1 MLVLL
6 LVLLYGTSIQAFAP
20 IQSPL
25 LWSRSNK
32 FHVDIRTTSSSILR
46 YPINNSLSSTENGNN
61 GNESPLITVPAI
73 QGSEGFSS
81 SGNNANVREAIVNT
95 GVTLAATASF
105 GTAVWAIMGPKSGEE
120 FFTGYLVE
128 QSLSVDNLL
137 VFLILFEYF
146 NVPQESQTRVLKWGI
161 IGAMTMRAIMI
172 LLGLAVLESFRP
184 VLLVFA
190 GILIY
195 GSYNIL
201 TGEEEEEE
209 DMSENWIVKLSSDLF
224 DSTDFFD
231 GDKFFTIV
239 EGVKK
244 ATPLLLC
251 LVAVE
256 VSDIVFAV
264 DSIPAVFGV
273 TEDPFIVYTSNIFA
287 ILGLR
292 SLFTVLSKAVQG
304 LCYLEPAI
312 AIVLGFIGTKFILEY
327 VGIQVSTG
335 LSLAVVTGVIGG
347 GVGLSILQKIRASEI
362 PEDAEDSCG
371 F

>member
-1 MLVLL
+1 MVYRINLMLVLL

-81 SGNNANVREAIVNT
+81 SGTNANIREAIVNT

-161 IGAMTMRAIMI
+161 IGAMTMR
-172 LLGLAVLESFRP
+172 FC
-184 VLLVFA
+184 
-190 GILIY
+190 
-195 GSYNIL
+195 
-201 TGEEEEEE
+201 
-209 DMSENWIVKLSSDLF
+209 SDN
-224 DSTDFFD
+224 DF
-231 GDKFFTIV
+231 
-239 EGVKK
+239 
-244 ATPLLLC
+244 
-251 LVAVE
+251 
-256 VSDIVFAV
+256 S
-264 DSIPAVFGV
+264 
-273 TEDPFIVYTSNIFA
+273 
-287 ILGLR
+287 
-292 SLFTVLSKAVQG
+292 
-304 LCYLEPAI
+304 
-312 AIVLGFIGTKFILEY
+312 
-327 VGIQVSTG
+327 
-335 LSLAVVTGVIGG
+335 
-347 GVGLSILQKIRASEI
+347 
-362 PEDAEDSCG
+362 
-371 F
+371 